1 MGELSVPATI
11 ATRRPA
17 PLLNKIV
24 RYRHYYAL
32 LLPAVAIFL
41 LFRYIPMAGI
51 VIAFKKYNL
60 VDGLFGSPWV
70 GFTYF
75 ERLFTSPQFYRVLKN
90 TIVISLLK
98 VLIGFPGPIIFAL
111 MLNEIANLRGK
122 KILQTISYLP
132 HFVSWVVVGGLIRD
146 LLSQRGVVNYILGL
160 LGVDSVIFLQQE
172 EMFVPILIG
181 SMIWKNVG
189 WGSIIYLA
197 AISSID
203 PQLYEAAALDGAGR
217 IQRIRH
223 ITVPSIIHVIVIL
236 FLLRIGDIMEAG
248 FDQIFNLYNPLV
260 YSVGD
265 IIDTY
270 VFRTGITNFQYSY
283 AAAVDLFKNI
293 TGLILLLI
301 VNYGTKRLGSEA
313 TVV

>member
-1 MGELSVPATI
+1 MKVRTI
-11 ATRRPA
+11 ALLALAMLTAGGALWAAGQEGEAAA
-17 PLLNKIV
+17 PEERMVITWFGINSRGV
-24 RYRHYYAL
+24 
-32 LLPAVAIFL
+32 LLPENTVSEQYVEE
-41 LFRYIPMAGI
+41 RY
-51 VIAFKKYNL
+51 
-60 VDGLFGSPWV
+60 
-70 GFTYF
+70 
-75 ERLFTSPQFYRVLKN
+75 
-90 TIVISLLK
+90 
-98 VLIGFPGPIIFAL
+98 
-111 MLNEIANLRGK
+111 
-122 KILQTISYLP
+122 
-132 HFVSWVVVGGLIRD
+132 
-146 LLSQRGVVNYILGL
+146 
-160 LGVDSVIFLQQE
+160 
-172 EMFVPILIG
+172 
-181 SMIWKNVG
+181 NVG

-223 ITVPSIIHVIVIL
+223 ITLPSIVHVIVIL

-270 VFRTGITNFQYSY
+270 VFRTGITDFQYSY

-301 VNYGTKRLGSEA
+301 VNYVTKRLGSEA